1 MLSILANTVNLA
13 ASFVALPPDG
23 SKIYRVR
30 SNSAGSCN
38 LALRTR
44 ASWTK
49 LSRKSQFAFSTF
61 LAIYFFTPTF
71 ARQRG
76 RWSDLS
82 LRERSGSC
90 HKEESTID
98 NHSAENAKS
107 TRPDHEHRV
116 VSSCRSEIKRVT
128 IDIDNPKTASA
139 CQHDMIEPVST

>member
-1 MLSILANTVNLA
+1 M
-13 ASFVALPPDG
+13 PPLDPTA
-23 SKIYRVR
+23 KHCIRIDPVK
-30 SNSAGSCN
+30 SAGSATQVPLECQK
-38 LALRTR
+38 LEGLRV
-44 ASWTK
+44 
-49 LSRKSQFAFSTF
+49 

-90 HKEESTID
+90 HKEEATID
-98 NHSAENAKS
+98 NHSAEKAKS

-128 IDIDNPKTASA
+128 IDTDNPKTASA